1 MFSYPLAVRANKA
14 LSPRRFLNT
23 SSTFSGVMI
32 IQSTLSKS
40 NSETFGNINSGL
52 SIGSGVYVTVLGVD
66 EQALR
71 PIIRVSEI
79 RTFVINL

>member
-1 MFSYPLAVRANKA
+1 
-14 LSPRRFLNT
+14 
-23 SSTFSGVMI
+23 MI

-40 NSETFGNINSGL
+40 NSDTSGNINSGL

-71 PIIRVSEI
+71 PIIRVSEV
-79 RTFVINL
+79 RTFVVDL

>member
-1 MFSYPLAVRANKA
+1 
-14 LSPRRFLNT
+14 
-23 SSTFSGVMI
+23 MI

-79 RTFVINL
+79 RTFVVDL